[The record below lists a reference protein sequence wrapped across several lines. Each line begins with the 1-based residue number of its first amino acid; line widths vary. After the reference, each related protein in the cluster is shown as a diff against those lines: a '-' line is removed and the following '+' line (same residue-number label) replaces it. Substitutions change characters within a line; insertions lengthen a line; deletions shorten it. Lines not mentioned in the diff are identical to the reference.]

1 MIFFLNHKGIL
12 TKSSIIDKPSFFA
25 KIQVL
30 IINHNSMSEFKRGH
44 EEPRRP
50 EAGDCPHGNK
60 EAECPE
66 CLKDIEAI
74 TESLRKTRKPKSP
87 EK

>member
-1 MIFFLNHKGIL
+1 
-12 TKSSIIDKPSFFA
+12 
-25 KIQVL
+25 
-30 IINHNSMSEFKRGH
+30 MSEFKRGH

-74 TESLRKTRKPKSP
+74 AESLRKARKPKSP